1 MNPHFLQSAA
11 WQSFQEALGRKVY
24 RQKGIDWEFMA
35 ILEPGTRLS
44 PSRLYCPYGPT
55 VSSIKGLKSALKAL
69 TKLATS
75 LGVKFVRVE
84 PLGVKFNAKDFRL
97 KKVNYSQPAHTWQID
112 LNRSS
117 DEIISQM
124 KQNNRNIYRNYRKKG
139 LSYRSSNN
147 PNDCKYLI
155 KLLHGVAAHN
165 NITIHSDEYLQTQAD
180 VLLPINSAKLH
191 FISLESKVIAAAL
204 TYEDEKTCYYAHAG
218 ASHEYRKLSTSTALL
233 AEIIINAK
241 KDGKLVCDL
250 YGITTSQDKNHRWA
264 GFTRFKKSFGGYEV
278 DLSETYDLPIN
289 KPAYK
294 LYQVAKFLRH
304 KIVKL
309 KQRIK

>member
-55 VSSIKGLKSALKAL
+55 ISSIKGLKSALKAL

-75 LGVKFVRVE
+75 LGVKFVRIE

-97 KKVNYSQPAHTWQID
+97 KRVNYSQPAHTWQID

-165 NITIHSDEYLQTQAD
+165 NITIHSD
-180 VLLPINSAKLH
+180 AKLH
-191 FISLESKVIAAAL
+191 FISLEGKVIAAAL

-218 ASHEYRKLSTSTALL
+218 ASHEYRKLSASTALL

-241 KDGKLVCDL
+241 KDGKLICDL

-294 LYQVAKFLRH
+294 LYQVAKSLRH